1 MNAINAQAER
11 AFEKLGLKCYATPK
25 EIDQKFRR
33 IMLKVHPDKSGRDSG
48 REAQEYNDLRDLAQK
63 IARDPAHH
71 LYREKARQYDET
83 IRYKEKIE
91 IRLHMVAILQD
102 QIHKLSCEHEP
113 DRYEYNPAEF
123 QKKTRDWT
131 PQQRQDAE
139 DAIQYGFER
148 HQLDKALAEL
158 ESMQTEN
165 ARLRASLSPSIGK
178 AMIDTAEAKLAE
190 ETKRAD
196 GLIAAAAE
204 GMQRANAE
212 RERADAATKA
222 LEEERRRADAA
233 EAELAQCK
241 QRISELE
248 EHLAAAVTS
257 AEEKQRAAS
266 AEAEQRLAEVE
277 QLLAVANNRATEWE
291 QKSDARCEDIGAL
304 RMQLQGITEQHLQS
318 QQTLKDADQRV
329 EAAEAKAKEWETK
342 CSALQE
348 SLEHELQRQR
358 ETMQQ
363 SHAQEAETETES
375 ITKRKRIKLNDN
387 EKETFKSKIDHFV
400 QHSIRSLHGSF
411 TSTDSIVQAFTT
423 NGNKMIS
430 AQLFYK
436 TLAASLKQVHPNA
449 QRKKSEHAHGYTGI
463 SLEDS

>member
-1 MNAINAQAER
+1 MNAER
-11 AFEKLGLKCYATPK
+11 VFDKLGLKCYATPE
-25 EIDQKFRR
+25 EIDQKYRR

-48 REAQEYNDLRDLAQK
+48 KEAQEYNDLRDLAKK

-71 LYREKARQYDET
+71 LYREKAKRLDET
-83 IRYKEKIE
+83 TRCNEKIE
-91 IRLHMVAILQD
+91 IRWRMVAILQD
-102 QIHKLSCEHEP
+102 QINKLAYENEP
-113 DRYEYNPAEF
+113 DKYQYNPAEF
-123 QKKTRDWT
+123 QKKTGDWT
-131 PQQRQDAE
+131 PQERQDAE

-158 ESMQTEN
+158 EILQTDN
-165 ARLRASLSPSIGK
+165 ARLLASLSQPIRQATK
-178 AMIDTAEAKLAE
+178 AIHAAEAKLAE
-190 ETKRAD
+190 ESKRAD

-204 GMQRANAE
+204 EKQRADAE
-212 RERADAATKA
+212 GERADAATKA

-241 QRISELE
+241 QRISE
-248 EHLAAAVTS
+248 V
-257 AEEKQRAAS
+257 EKCL
-266 AEAEQRLAEVE
+266 AEADKKASDWEQRFV
-277 QLLAVANNRATEWE
+277 
-291 QKSDARCEDIGAL
+291 ARCEDDGAVHEK
-304 RMQLQGITEQHLQS
+304 LQQANEQKILWEQK
-318 QQTLKDADQRV
+318 LKDAGQSV

-375 ITKRKRIKLNDN
+375 ITKRKRIKLKDN

-423 NGNKMIS
+423 NGDKMIS

-436 TLAASLKQVHPNA
+436 TLAASLKRVHPNA
-449 QRKKSEHAHGYTGI
+449 QHKKSEHAHGYTGI

>member
-1 MNAINAQAER
+1 MNAEAER
-11 AFEKLGLKCYATPK
+11 VFAKLGLKCYATPE

-48 REAQEYNDLRDLAQK
+48 REAQEYNDLRALAQK

-83 IRYKEKIE
+83 TRYKEKIE

-102 QIHKLSCEHEP
+102 QMDKLSCEHEP

-204 GMQRANAE
+204 GMQRASAE
-212 RERADAATKA
+212 GERADTATKA
-222 LEEERRRADAA
+222 LEEETRRADAA

-241 QRISELE
+241 QRISE
-248 EHLAAAVTS
+248 V
-257 AEEKQRAAS
+257 EKCL
-266 AEAEQRLAEVE
+266 AEADKKAS
-277 QLLAVANNRATEWE
+277 EWE
-291 QKSDARCEDIGAL
+291 QRFIAACKDDGAMREKLQQANEQKILLEQKLTDAGQI
-304 RMQLQGITEQHLQS
+304 
-318 QQTLKDADQRV
+318 V
-329 EAAEAKAKEWETK
+329 EAAEAKAKEWENK
-342 CSALQE
+342 CSVLQE

-363 SHAQEAETETES
+363 SHAQETETETES

>member
-1 MNAINAQAER
+1 MSKNIFSPPPMNAINAEAER
-11 AFEKLGLKCYATPK
+11 AFEKLGLKCYATPE

-48 REAQEYNDLRDLAQK
+48 REAQEYNDLRALAQK

-204 GMQRANAE
+204 GMQRASAEGERANAE
-212 RERADAATKA
+212 GERADAATKA

-241 QRISELE
+241 QRISE
-248 EHLAAAVTS
+248 V
-257 AEEKQRAAS
+257 EKCL
-266 AEAEQRLAEVE
+266 AEADKKAS
-277 QLLAVANNRATEWE
+277 EWE
-291 QKSDARCEDIGAL
+291 QRFIAACKDDGAMCEKLQQANEQKILLEQKLTDAG
-304 RMQLQGITEQHLQS
+304 QS
-318 QQTLKDADQRV
+318 V
-329 EAAEAKAKEWETK
+329 EAAEAKANEWENK
-342 CSALQE
+342 CSVLQE

-363 SHAQEAETETES
+363 SHAQETETETES

-436 TLAASLKQVHPNA
+436 TLAASLKRVHPNA
-449 QRKKSEHAHGYTGI
+449 RHKKSEHAHGYTGI

>member
-1 MNAINAQAER
+1 MNAINAEAER
-11 AFEKLGLKCYATPK
+11 AFEKLGLKCYATP
-25 EIDQKFRR
+25 EVIDQKFRR

-48 REAQEYNDLRDLAQK
+48 REAQEYNDLRALAHK

-71 LYREKARQYDET
+71 LYREKARRLDET
-83 IRYKEKIE
+83 TRCKEKIE
-91 IRLHMVAILQD
+91 IRWRMVAILQD
-102 QIHKLSCEHEP
+102 QMDKLECEHEP
-113 DRYEYNPAEF
+113 DKYQYNPAEF

-165 ARLRASLSPSIGK
+165 ARLRASLSPSIVK

-212 RERADAATKA
+212 GERANAERERADAATKA
-222 LEEERRRADAA
+222 LEEETRRADAA

-241 QRISELE
+241 QRISE
-248 EHLAAAVTS
+248 V
-257 AEEKQRAAS
+257 EKCL
-266 AEAEQRLAEVE
+266 AEADKKAS
-277 QLLAVANNRATEWE
+277 EWE
-291 QKSDARCEDIGAL
+291 QRFVVRCEDDGAA
-304 RMQLQGITEQHLQS
+304 REKLQQANEQKILLEQK
-318 QQTLKDADQRV
+318 LKDAGQSV

-348 SLEHELQRQR
+348 SLDQIRTQNSE
-358 ETMQQ
+358 
-363 SHAQEAETETES
+363 AQAEKEDNDCKKRKHRRHFGTEEAEFA
-375 ITKRKRIKLNDN
+375 
-387 EKETFKSKIDHFV
+387 FKNKIASFV
-400 QHSIRSLHGSF
+400 QAHIQENQTSFLSTNKIHALFEEHIGS
-411 TSTDSIVQAFTT
+411 TPK
-423 NGNKMIS
+423 N
-430 AQLFYK
+430 QLFYK
-436 TLAASLKQVHPNA
+436 TLRNQLQTIFPRATLGE
-449 QRKKSEHAHGYTGI
+449 KSFPFGRERGYNGI
-463 SLEDS
+463 EFI

>member
-11 AFEKLGLKCYATPK
+11 AFEKLGLKCYATPE

-48 REAQEYNDLRDLAQK
+48 REAQEYNDLRALAQK

-83 IRYKEKIE
+83 TRYKEKIE

-102 QIHKLSCEHEP
+102 QIHKLACEHEP

-204 GMQRANAE
+204 GMQRASAEGERANAE
-212 RERADAATKA
+212 GERADAATKA

-233 EAELAQCK
+233 EAELEQCK
-241 QRISELE
+241 QRISE
-248 EHLAAAVTS
+248 V
-257 AEEKQRAAS
+257 EKCL
-266 AEAEQRLAEVE
+266 AEADKKAS
-277 QLLAVANNRATEWE
+277 EWE
-291 QKSDARCEDIGAL
+291 QRFVARCEDDGAA
-304 RMQLQGITEQHLQS
+304 REKLQQANEQKILLEQKLTDAGQS
-318 QQTLKDADQRV
+318 V
-329 EAAEAKAKEWETK
+329 EAAEAKAKEWQNK

-348 SLEHELQRQR
+348 SLDQMLADNAQS
-358 ETMQQ
+358 ETQ
-363 SHAQEAETETES
+363 AETGDSHSKKRRIISTDQYSKYSELIRNFVTS
-375 ITKRKRIKLNDN
+375 HTKATGNSKTSLLSTTALY
-387 EKETFKSKIDHFV
+387 ETFQKHYKDQQPEIFNYRHFAAEFSKCIQD
-400 QHSIRSLHGSF
+400 
-411 TSTDSIVQAFTT
+411 
-423 NGNKMIS
+423 
-430 AQLFYK
+430 
-436 TLAASLKQVHPNA
+436 VHPNILPS
-449 QRKKSEHAHGYTGI
+449 RNKNGRGYVG
-463 SLEDS
+463 LVLNE